1 MAQRMVRVIRKMEEE
16 LMGIKKGKIKI
27 TKKPVSGGPGGF
39 KPTSDGPSEG
49 D

>member
-1 MAQRMVRVIRKMEEE
+1 
-16 LMGIKKGKIKI
+16 MGIKRSKVKI
-27 TKKPVSGGPGGF
+27 TKKPTGGGEYGR